1 MAKKKKKRKQHRFFW
16 FMVKLQI
23 VLMVFVLAGLG
34 YYYFGGYAV
43 EVQDLKKEAVQ
54 LVSDSTNDTFVP
66 AHTCSVYDIN
76 GDLISETNGDK
87 DAVYVK
93 YEDIPAD
100 FVTAMISIEDKKFYQ
115 HSGVD
120 YRAILRAVKAALE
133 KGEASQGG
141 STITMQLAK
150 LVYLDS
156 SRTWERKVE
165 QIFAAIEL
173 EKRYSK
179 NKIME
184 FYLNNIYF
192 ANGYYGIEAACKGY
206 FNCELSEL
214 DLSQIAFLCAIPNSP
229 TYYDPVDNID
239 HTLKRRN
246 LILKNMYEDGKIT
259 LDAYNSSVI
268 EEITLNRPQ
277 EDDTHRN
284 NYVDTYAYY
293 CATRAL
299 MQNEGFVFQYYFDTD
314 EEEQLYDEKYDDMY
328 AECQKK
334 IYSGGYKIYTSIDLA
349 KQSELQSAVD
359 ETLSTFQET
368 GDDGVYSLQGS
379 AVSINNDTGLVTAI
393 VGGRTQDFTTYT
405 LNRAYQSY
413 RQPGSCIKPVIDYTP
428 AFERGYTPDSIVC
441 DEPIENGPQNA
452 SKTYKGDVTIRYAVE
467 QSLNTVAWKLY
478 EEITPQAGLQYL
490 KNMNFSQIKQDDYTA
505 ATSIGGFTI
514 GMSTLEMASAYAT
527 LENDGVYREP
537 TCVTSILDSEDKEV
551 YVLEQKETVIYKETA
566 SRMMTDVLKSVM
578 TDGLGRK
585 MQLDNMISAGKT
597 GTTNDNKD
605 GWFCGYTRYYTT
617 AVWVGY
623 DIPQEVP
630 GLAGGSYPGQIWQ
643 TYMNKIHEGKASMD
657 FLPYAQLSGDFQS
670 QDSGDTGDEAGADDN
685 AGQQDDGQNTDE
697 NAAVTDPNAGASQDA
712 GQTPEGQ
719 TTTGTGNQGT
729 TDAGQTG
736 GTTGN
741 NTGTTNDSQNTGGTG
756 QTGGTNDNSQGAGN
770 QGTTDAGQT
779 GGTTG
784 DNAGVGGTGQDSQGG
799 GQTTGTDGSQ
809 SNGTGQ

>member
-1 MAKKKKKRKQHRFFW
+1 MAKKKKRKKQHRFFW

-23 VLMVFVLAGLG
+23 VLMLLVLGGLG

-43 EVQDLKKEAVQ
+43 EVQELKKEAVQ
-54 LVSDSTNDTFVP
+54 LVSQSDDETFIP
-66 AHTCSVYDIN
+66 AKTCSIYDVN
-76 GDLISETNGDK
+76 GNLISETNGDK

-115 HSGVD
+115 HNGVD
-120 YRAILRAVKAALE
+120 YKAILRAVKAALE

-156 SRTWERKVE
+156 SKTWERKVE
-165 QIFAAIEL
+165 QIFAAMEL

-206 FNCELSEL
+206 FNCELSDL

-229 TYYDPVDNID
+229 TYYDPVANIE

-246 LILKNMYEDGKIT
+246 LILKNMYEDGKISES
-259 LDAYNSSVI
+259 AYNSAISEQI
-268 EEITLNRPQ
+268 ALNRPQ
-277 EDDTHRN
+277 ETEEQRN
-284 NYVDTYAYY
+284 NYVDTYTYY

-299 MQNEGFVFQYYFDTD
+299 MQNEGFEFQYYFDNDDAEKTYD
-314 EEEQLYDEKYDDMY
+314 DLYDEMY

-334 IYSGGYKIYTSIDLA
+334 IYSGGYKIYTSIDLE
-349 KQSELQSAVD
+349 KQADLQSAVD
-359 ETLSTFQET
+359 STLASFTET
-368 GDDGVYSLQGS
+368 GDDGIYTLQGS
-379 AVSINNDTGLVTAI
+379 AVCIDNDTGLVAAI
-393 VGGRTQDFTTYT
+393 VGGRSQDFTTYT
-405 LNRAYQSY
+405 LNRAYQSF

-428 AFERGYTPDSIVC
+428 AFERGYTPDSIVK

-452 SKTYKGDVTIRYAVE
+452 SKTYQGDVTIRYAVE

-478 EEITPQAGLQYL
+478 EEITPEAGLQYL
-490 KNMNFSQIKQDDYTA
+490 KNMNFSQIKPEDNTP

-527 LENDGVYREP
+527 IENDGVYREP
-537 TCVTSILDSEDKEV
+537 TCVKSISDSTDQVV
-551 YVLEQKETVIYKETA
+551 YTLEPKETVIYKETA
-566 SRMMTDVLKSVM
+566 ARMMTDVLKSVM
-578 TDGLGRK
+578 TNGLGRK
-585 MQLDNMISAGKT
+585 MQLTNMISAGKT

-643 TYMNKIHEGKASMD
+643 TYMNQIHEGKTSLD
-657 FLPYAQLSGDFQS
+657 FLPYAQLSDEFKS
-670 QDSGDTGDEAGADDN
+670 QNSDQGN
-685 AGQQDDGQNTDE
+685 DDG
-697 NAAVTDPNAGASQDA
+697 NADQPADGQDQGAGDAAQQDPNAGAGDAAQQDPNAGTGDQQNPDQNA
-712 GQTPEGQ
+712 GQDP
-719 TTTGTGNQGT
+719 N
-729 TDAGQTG
+729 AGQDQ
-736 GTTGN
+736 N
-741 NTGTTNDSQNTGGTG
+741 QNTGAGDQQSQN
-756 QTGGTNDNSQGAGN
+756 QTTDQNPNNGNDNPQSNDQNQNDGN
-770 QGTTDAGQT
+770 QQNQNAGQDQ
-779 GGTTG
+779 G
-784 DNAGVGGTGQDSQGG
+784 NATPQ
-799 GQTTGTDGSQ
+799 
-809 SNGTGQ
+809 N

>member
-1 MAKKKKKRKQHRFFW
+1 MAKKKKRKKQHRFFW

-23 VLMVFVLAGLG
+23 VLMLLVLGGLG

-43 EVQDLKKEAVQ
+43 EVQELKKEAVQ
-54 LVSDSTNDTFVP
+54 LVSQSDDETFIP
-66 AHTCSVYDIN
+66 AKTCSIYDVN
-76 GDLISETNGDK
+76 GNLISETNGDK

-115 HSGVD
+115 HNGVD
-120 YRAILRAVKAALE
+120 YKAILRAVKAALE

-141 STITMQLAK
+141 STVTMQLAK

-156 SRTWERKVE
+156 SKTWERKVE
-165 QIFAAIEL
+165 QIFVALEL

-206 FNCELSEL
+206 FNCELSDL
-214 DLSQIAFLCAIPNSP
+214 DISQIAFLCAIPNSP
-229 TYYDPVDNID
+229 TYYDPVANIE

-246 LILKNMYEDGKIT
+246 LILKNMYEDGKISES
-259 LDAYNSSVI
+259 AYSSAVSEQI
-268 EEITLNRPQ
+268 ALNRPQ
-277 EDDTHRN
+277 ETEEQRN
-284 NYVDTYAYY
+284 NYVDTYTYY

-299 MQNEGFVFQYYFDTD
+299 MQNEGFEFQYYFDNEDAEKTYD
-314 EEEQLYDEKYDDMY
+314 DLYDEMY

-334 IYSGGYKIYTSIDLA
+334 IYSGGYKIYTSIDLE
-349 KQSELQSAVD
+349 KQADLQSAVD
-359 ETLSTFQET
+359 STLASFTET
-368 GDDGVYSLQGS
+368 GDDGIYTLQGS
-379 AVSINNDTGLVTAI
+379 AVCIDNDTGLVAAI
-393 VGGRTQDFTTYT
+393 VGGRSQDFTTYT
-405 LNRAYQSY
+405 LNRAYQSF

-428 AFERGYTPDSIVC
+428 AFERGYTPDSVVK

-452 SKTYKGDVTIRYAVE
+452 SKTYQGDVTIRYAVE

-478 EEITPQAGLQYL
+478 EEITPEAGLQYL
-490 KNMNFSQIKQDDYTA
+490 KNMNFSQIQSADNTP

-527 LENDGVYREP
+527 IENDGVYREP
-537 TCVTSILDSEDKEV
+537 TCVKSISDSTDQVV
-551 YVLEQKETVIYKETA
+551 YTLEPKETVIYKETA

-585 MQLDNMISAGKT
+585 MQLTNMISAGKT

-643 TYMNKIHEGKASMD
+643 TYMNQIHEGKTSVD
-657 FLPYAQLSGDFQS
+657 FLPYAQLSDEFKSQNSDQGSDDGNADQPADGQDQGAGDAAQQDPS
-670 QDSGDTGDEAGADDN
+670 AGAGDAAQQNPNAGTGDQQNQNPNAGQDSDQNAGAGNQQGQDQGTGN
-685 AGQQDDGQNTDE
+685 AGQQDPSAGAGNAGQQDPNTGAGDQQ
-697 NAAVTDPNAGASQDA
+697 NPNAGQ
-712 GQTPEGQ
+712 
-719 TTTGTGNQGT
+719 NQG
-729 TDAGQTG
+729 
-736 GTTGN
+736 
-741 NTGTTNDSQNTGGTG
+741 
-756 QTGGTNDNSQGAGN
+756 
-770 QGTTDAGQT
+770 
-779 GGTTG
+779 
-784 DNAGVGGTGQDSQGG
+784 
-799 GQTTGTDGSQ
+799 
-809 SNGTGQ
+809 NGTSPN